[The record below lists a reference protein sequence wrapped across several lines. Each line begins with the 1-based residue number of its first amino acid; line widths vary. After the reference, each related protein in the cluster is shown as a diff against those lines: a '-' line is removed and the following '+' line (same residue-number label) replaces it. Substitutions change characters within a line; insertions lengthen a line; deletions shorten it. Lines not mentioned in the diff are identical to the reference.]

1 MVAFTT
7 QTRRFAEQ
15 LRDAGET
22 DLSEFGFTLS
32 ALRLQI
38 ASLIMDCPP
47 RSQEQACRAATRLLD
62 KADHGDDINA
72 ANVSWLVSR
81 PELRPF
87 SRERAGRCPASE
99 RLAALAA
106 WKWIDLAD
114 TIGSN
119 ALTPAQR
126 IMVDAGLA
134 VVTTLTFEAMVAVIG
149 EFDDLSQDQRDKA
162 DKLLKQ
168 QASMRAHAGR
178 EQKIAPIKQR
188 LVADAMALRGERTRR
203 HAARLVLQ
211 RFAKAT
217 PGAAPS
223 LPTLRTLEGWLGQAG
238 WIPRDSS
245 VCDAEK

>member
-15 LRDAGET
+15 LRDAGKT

-87 SRERAGRCPASE
+87 SRERAGRRPASE

-106 WKWIDLAD
+106 WKWVDLAD

-162 DKLLKQ
+162 DKLLRH
-168 QASMRAHAGR
+168 QASMRAHVGR

-188 LVADAMALRGERTRR
+188 LVAEAMAMRGEKTRR
-203 HAARLVLQ
+203 HAARLTLQ

-217 PGAAPS
+217 PAAARQ
-223 LPTLRTLEGWLGQAG
+223 LPTLRTLEGWLQQAG
-238 WIPRDSS
+238 WNPRDANSGA
-245 VCDAEK
+245 VEK